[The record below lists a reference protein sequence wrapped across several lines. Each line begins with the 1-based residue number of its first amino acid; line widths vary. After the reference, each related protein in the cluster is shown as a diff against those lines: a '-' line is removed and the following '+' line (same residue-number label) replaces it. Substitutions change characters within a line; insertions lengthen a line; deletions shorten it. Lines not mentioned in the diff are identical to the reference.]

1 MIIEIDCRENGL
13 IKLLNLYKT
22 CDDLKDINIIE
33 KQLPLGDI
41 IIKNNDDVELLII
54 ERKSTQDLIASIK
67 DGRYKEQSQRL
78 SATTLHNHNII
89 YLIEGNLL
97 NVEDKWKNVV
107 YGVVFSLNYY
117 QGFSV
122 WNTLDNLN
130 SAKYIIDITN
140 KLQKNLSRTPF
151 YNSDGAVENNQPYVP
166 TIKRVKSENI
176 NRENINLLMLS
187 QIPNVS
193 TKVAEIILNK
203 FSTIFELKRCLDE
216 DPDCLNDTVCTLS
229 NGQTRKISKNSIENI
244 KKFIL

>member
-1 MIIEIDCRENGL
+1 MIIEIDCREMNL

-22 CDDLKDINIIE
+22 CDDLDFQIIE
-33 KQLPLGDI
+33 KQLPIGDI
-41 IIKNNDDVELLII
+41 IIKNDDDTELIII
-54 ERKSTQDLIASIK
+54 ERKSTNDLISSIK

-78 SATTLHNHNII
+78 NGCSIHNHNII

-97 NVEDKWKNVV
+97 NVEDKWKNIV
-107 YGVVFSLNYY
+107 YGVIFSLNYF

-122 WNTLDNLN
+122 WNTADALN

-140 KLQKNLSRTPF
+140 KLKKNLSRPSF
-151 YNSDGAVENNQPYVP
+151 YNIQENVENSKPYVP

-193 TKVAEIILNK
+193 AKVAEIILNK
-203 FSTIFELKRCLDE
+203 YNTIFELKKCLDE
-216 DPDCLNDTVCTLS
+216 NPDCLNDTTCTLS
-229 NGQTRKISKNSIENI
+229 NGQSRKISKNSIENI